1 MLRDTIH
8 RMILSA
14 VAALHERDVLTI
26 PEGGLPPFDIEH
38 PAKVE
43 HGDFATNIAMKLIKP
58 PKSRELAQH
67 LADYL
72 NELAESVPAYDLID
86 KVEVAGPG
94 FINIRLRSTWLLR
107 QARAIITAGPKA
119 GQSEVGKGTRINLEF
134 VSANPTGP
142 VHIGN
147 GRGGFIGDTLGNV
160 LRAAGY
166 DVTKEYYF
174 NDFGQQVNK
183 LGRSTE
189 WYIRQ
194 QRGETDLPKPLDA
207 EGKPIG
213 YFDNADDP
221 EDTYYAGVA
230 RRLVE
235 ENPAVLQMFDLPEEE
250 RDVAIG
256 HEAGLVIMS
265 DIKRTMAN
273 LHIEFDVFFNQASL
287 DETGELQR
295 GIQALRAGGFLYEKD
310 GATWMETSRFDDDKD
325 RVIIKADGETTY
337 IASDVAYALN
347 KLDRGFDR
355 LIYVLGPDHH
365 GYVAR
370 LKATAMMF
378 GYSADRVHVL
388 LYQQVNIKVNG
399 ESQRMQ
405 KRKGNIVTLDE
416 LAELVGSDVTRFF
429 YLMRDNDTHLDF
441 DLALAMKQGD
451 DNPGLSVQYGHARV
465 AGVVRKA
472 IEAGL
477 NPDQEAM
484 NANLEVLAS
493 DPPEQRAA
501 ELALMRE
508 LLRLEE
514 VIERAARNLQP
525 HHLTKYGMDVATAF
539 HIFYDRCP
547 ILRAENEQVR
557 AARFALTLAARTILA
572 RTLTLLGM
580 SAPDRMER
588 VQAEVVTE

>member
-58 PKSRELAQH
+58 PKSRELAQY

-194 QRGETDLPKPLDA
+194 QRGETDLPRPLDA